1 MGVMLPR
8 LSLLIVFR
16 GLPWAQA
23 LSGSS
28 ALTAAIESLIASLLG
43 LNKLAVFVTVAAS
56 DEASSASTNAT
67 VDIFAPAAKLAGLAA
82 ELESETI
89 SPAFMQALAAQA
101 AAATGVPA
109 SAISASVAPAVL
121 VTPAALTLAA
131 IPTCGLDPAGS
142 ATATDRAT
150 SFAAGFGACLAL
162 VLAISLR
169 CRSLS
174 LAAARNRVV
183 PAAAVPLQQRGAQ
196 LGNGFFDTGGKTAGH
211 EQNSAPGSETLD
223 NLAQSAVLHTPQRVM
238 HQAVSSSA
246 PPPAP
251 SPQSGNVLEDV
262 EDEPSVRPQQAVQA
276 APEEATRPAATATT
290 VVMVPVQQQRR
301 RAATVTGGAA
311 AVLQRQRGL
320 QSSNN

>member
-1 MGVMLPR
+1 
-8 LSLLIVFR
+8 VFR

-56 DEASSASTNAT
+56 DETSSASTNAT

-142 ATATDRAT
+142 ATATDQAT

-183 PAAAVPLQQRGAQ
+183 PAAAVPLQQRGAAATGAQ
-196 LGNGFFDTGGKTAGH
+196 LGNSFFDSGGKTAGH
-211 EQNSAPGSETLD
+211 EQSSAPGSETLD

-262 EDEPSVRPQQAVQA
+262 EDEPSVRPQPAVQA

-301 RAATVTGGAA
+301 RAATVTGGAGGA
-311 AVLQRQRGL
+311 SAGEGV
-320 QSSNN
+320 SE